1 MRIANPLFAGSN
13 PAALSIVPSS
23 NGRTAGFDPAGASS
37 NLAGAA
43 KVLIR
48 GQVGGKERRSI
59 HWGSC
64 KFFRTIMEN
73 VR

>member
-43 KVLIR
+43 NFAPMAQR
-48 GQVGGKERRSI
+48 
-59 HWGSC
+59 
-64 KFFRTIMEN
+64 
-73 VR
+73 